1 MPRFVLHP
9 TYLAVSKISRK
20 GGYDMALDLRVAV
33 NKAVVDLRREISKK
47 TSDLA
52 SLNSELARYQKVQ
65 GILISQSGAART
77 KANRKVRRKPVDW
90 NSVLKQ
96 LPGSFGVGDAV
107 NLAKVKSRTSAHL
120 VLAKWVKQRKVKRL
134 QPGQYQK
141 L

>member
-1 MPRFVLHP
+1 
-9 TYLAVSKISRK
+9 
-20 GGYDMALDLRVAV
+20 MALDLRVAV

-77 KANRKVRRKPVDW
+77 KANRKIRRKPVDW

-107 NLAKVKSRTSAHL
+107 NLAKVKSRNYTHH

-134 QPGQYQK
+134 QPGRYQK

>member
-1 MPRFVLHP
+1 
-9 TYLAVSKISRK
+9 
-20 GGYDMALDLRVAV
+20 MALDLRVTV

-52 SLNSELARYQKVQ
+52 SLKSELARYQKVQ
-65 GILISQSGAART
+65 GILSGQSGAPRT

-96 LPGSFGVGDAV
+96 LPGSFDVGDAV

>member
-1 MPRFVLHP
+1 
-9 TYLAVSKISRK
+9 
-20 GGYDMALDLRVAV
+20 MALDLRVAV

-52 SLNSELARYQKVQ
+52 SLTSELARYQKVQ
-65 GILISQSGAART
+65 GILNNQSRT
-77 KANRKVRRKPVDW
+77 TRIKANRKVRRKQVDW
-90 NSVLKQ
+90 NSVLKR
-96 LPGSFGVGDAV
+96 LPGSFGVGDVV
-107 NLAKVKSRTSAHL
+107 NLAKVKSRTYAHV

>member
-1 MPRFVLHP
+1 
-9 TYLAVSKISRK
+9 
-20 GGYDMALDLRVAV
+20 MALDLRVAV

-52 SLNSELARYQKVQ
+52 SLNSELTRYQKVQ
-65 GILISQSGAART
+65 GILNNQSRTTRT
-77 KANRKVRRKPVDW
+77 KANRKVRRKQVDW
-90 NSVLKQ
+90 NSVLKR
-96 LPGSFGVGDAV
+96 LPGSFGVRDV
-107 NLAKVKSRTSAHL
+107 ISLAKVKSRNYTHL

>member
-1 MPRFVLHP
+1 
-9 TYLAVSKISRK
+9 
-20 GGYDMALDLRVAV
+20 MALDLRVTV

-52 SLNSELARYQKVQ
+52 SLKSELVRYQKVQ
-65 GILISQSGAART
+65 GILNSQSGPARA

-96 LPGSFGVGDAV
+96 LPGSFGVGDVV
-107 NLAKVKSRTSAHL
+107 NLAKVKSRNYSHH

-141 L
+141 R

>member
-1 MPRFVLHP
+1 
-9 TYLAVSKISRK
+9 
-20 GGYDMALDLRVAV
+20 MALDLRVAV

-52 SLNSELARYQKVQ
+52 SLTSELARYQKVQ
-65 GILISQSGAART
+65 GILSSQSGAART

-96 LPGSFGVGDAV
+96 LPGSFGVGDV
-107 NLAKVKSRTSAHL
+107 INLAKVKSRTYAHV

>member
-1 MPRFVLHP
+1 
-9 TYLAVSKISRK
+9 
-20 GGYDMALDLRVAV
+20 MALDLRVAV

-52 SLNSELARYQKVQ
+52 SLNSELTRYQKVQ
-65 GILISQSGAART
+65 GILNNQSGATRT
-77 KANRKVRRKPVDW
+77 KANRRIRRKQVDW

-96 LPGSFGVGDAV
+96 LPGSFGVRDV
-107 NLAKVKSRTSAHL
+107 MSLAKVKSRNYTHI

-134 QPGQYQK
+134 KPGQYQK

>member
-1 MPRFVLHP
+1 
-9 TYLAVSKISRK
+9 
-20 GGYDMALDLRVAV
+20 MALDLRVTV

-52 SLNSELARYQKVQ
+52 SLRSELARYQKVQ
-65 GILISQSGAART
+65 GILSSQSGAART

-96 LPGSFGVGDAV
+96 LPGSFDVGDAV